1 VWLLGFEREGKSFV
15 GVVGSGEVGVKVLK
29 VLVEMKSWGFSRESH
44 FCKRA
49 LFASKKERK
58 RLWLR
63 FSSFTIN
70 CNNPSDFTVSS
81 YLFVFQF
88 FYC

>member
-1 VWLLGFEREGKSFV
+1 MWLLGFEREGKSFV

-29 VLVEMKSWGFSRESH
+29 VLVERKSWGFSRESH

-58 RLWLR
+58 KKVLAE
-63 FSSFTIN
+63 
-70 CNNPSDFTVSS
+70 V
-81 YLFVFQF
+81 
-88 FYC
+88 